1 MKIFLFTLL
10 TTHLFYKK
18 IIYEKTADADCA
30 LVSINDYSPENGY
43 RFNREGI
50 GWHIWAGDINSD
62 AVDIIRSNGT
72 TLTVQKLTGAKIK
85 DMLAEGYHVENGG
98 SDYGQ
103 HSYLLVT
110 RGGIELQDDQTYR
123 LAMNT
128 RDLPK
133 EVRESL
139 PMLEITPH
147 DAIKDYIQEL
157 GTFAQ
162 EDVVWE

>member
-1 MKIFLFTLL
+1 M
-10 TTHLFYKK
+10 
-18 IIYEKTADADCA
+18 
-30 LVSINDYSPENGY
+30 
-43 RFNREGI
+43 
-50 GWHIWAGDINSD
+50 
-62 AVDIIRSNGT
+62 
-72 TLTVQKLTGAKIK
+72 
-85 DMLAEGYHVENGG
+85 ENGG

-103 HSYLLVT
+103 YSYLLVT